1 MFIWRNHNG
10 GYDPGRMPAMR
21 KKAGDPGGAG
31 GIFLPVLRGAYAHR
45 GAAGKADGGAGRRGA
60 ARAAAGCITRYP
72 DLHLRIGK
80 KDFFPTFAQYEQ
92 DNAPLLQ
99 ELDACCA
106 GYPGGAEALAGHAA
120 AVMLDGLA
128 THMEKDPRWG
138 KRTRD
143 NVFFDTKVALAIFFT
158 PLLRK
163 LQLELAE
170 PLRTQLQ
177 TQWLARWPKQLW
189 RPGDYDT
196 LAGGFKKFRF
206 CFITTATC
214 AAEGKPDD
222 CAELTAFR
230 AFRDGWLRQRPDG
243 PERIAEYYAVAP
255 SIVAGVEYCDDAPAR
270 YAEIRARWLG
280 PCYAALQRGEME
292 RCYDTYRDMVQTLQ
306 ERYGVQ

>member
-1 MFIWRNHNG
+1 MADTIRGVCPQCGKKLEIPAELEEFSCLYCG
-10 GYDPGRMPAMR
+10 ARMRTEALQAKPVQAE
-21 KKAGDPGGAG
+21 AVEALLAQ
-31 GIFLPVLRGAYAHR
+31 LP
-45 GAAGKADGGAGRRGA
+45 
-60 ARAAAGCITRYP
+60 GCITRYP

-92 DNAPLLQ
+92 DNAPLLLQ
-99 ELDACCA
+99 LDACCA

-128 THMEKDPRWG
+128 AHMEKDPRWG
-138 KRTRD
+138 RRTRD

-214 AAEGKPDD
+214 ASEGKPDD

>member
-1 MFIWRNHNG
+1 MADTI
-10 GYDPGRMPAMR
+10 
-21 KKAGDPGGAG
+21 
-31 GIFLPVLRGAYAHR
+31 RGV
-45 GAAGKADGGAGRRGA
+45 
-60 ARAAAGCITRYP
+60 CP
-72 DLHLRIGK
+72 QCGK
-80 KDFFPTFAQYEQ
+80 KLEIPA
-92 DNAPLLQ
+92 
-99 ELDACCA
+99 ELEEFSCLYC
-106 GYPGGAEALAGHAA
+106 GARMRTEALRAKPMEERAVEALLAQLPAASRAIRTCTCASAKRTFSRRSRSMSRTTRPCCRSWTPAAPGIPAGPRRWPGHAA

>member
-1 MFIWRNHNG
+1 MENAHYFLHVTDTHLCFDAEAPDICCTEQALRSLYQTAFAWDHR
-10 GYDPGRMPAMR
+10 PAFVLIT
-21 KKAGDPGGAG
+21 GDLVHEGTS
-31 GIFLPVLRGAYAHR
+31 
-45 GAAGKADGGAGRRGA
+45 ADY
-60 ARAAAGCITRYP
+60 ARAKT
-72 DLHLRIGK
+72 
-80 KDFFPTFAQYEQ
+80 
-92 DNAPLLQ
+92 LLQ

-243 PERIAEYYAVAP
+243 PERIAEYYAIAP

>member
-1 MFIWRNHNG
+1 
-10 GYDPGRMPAMR
+10 MR
-21 KKAGDPGGAG
+21 TEALQAKPVQAEAVEELLAQ
-31 GIFLPVLRGAYAHR
+31 LP
-45 GAAGKADGGAGRRGA
+45 
-60 ARAAAGCITRYP
+60 GCITRYP

-92 DNAPLLQ
+92 DNTPLLLQ
-99 ELDACCA
+99 LDACCA

-128 THMEKDPRWG
+128 AHMEKDPRWG

-214 AAEGKPDD
+214 ASEGKPDD

-230 AFRDGWLRQRPDG
+230 AFRDGWLRRGRNG
-243 PERIAEYYAVAP
+243 PKRIAEYYAVGAVHRGGRGILRRC
-255 SIVAGVEYCDDAPAR
+255 SGAL
-270 YAEIRARWLG
+270 AEIRSAGSARAMRRCSAARWSG
-280 PCYAALQRGEME
+280 AMTHTGTWCR
-292 RCYDTYRDMVQTLQ
+292 RCRNGMGCSDRMIGGDSRARRIGGDQDRLSIK
-306 ERYGVQ
+306 R

>member
-1 MFIWRNHNG
+1 
-10 GYDPGRMPAMR
+10 
-21 KKAGDPGGAG
+21 
-31 GIFLPVLRGAYAHR
+31 
-45 GAAGKADGGAGRRGA
+45 
-60 ARAAAGCITRYP
+60 
-72 DLHLRIGK
+72 
-80 KDFFPTFAQYEQ
+80 
-92 DNAPLLQ
+92 
-99 ELDACCA
+99 
-106 GYPGGAEALAGHAA
+106 
-120 AVMLDGLA
+120 MLDGLA
-128 THMEKDPRWG
+128 AHMEKDPRWG